1 MTKVDHERKRERW
14 LPKFKKVM
22 MAELG
27 SQVRNN
33 PNGTTFRT
41 PIGHFLE
48 VILGADSVSIEWRDR
63 AGIGEGWVQHSLSYT
78 QYGFSRFKVIL
89 RSLRY

>member
-48 VILGADSVSIEWRDR
+48 VILG
-63 AGIGEGWVQHSLSYT
+63 
-78 QYGFSRFKVIL
+78 
-89 RSLRY
+89 